1 MEGEK
6 IAVKIECWHRYYMFD
21 GRWGGGGTGLR
32 LSEKES
38 FTLYSGCP
46 NFRYFSLRPETYTH
60 KKRADRDQLSS
71 PLIGFRIFLRK
82 ATI

>member
-21 GRWGGGGTGLR
+21 GRWGGTGLR

-38 FTLYSGCP
+38 FARCP
-46 NFRYFSLRPETYTH
+46 NLLCSSLLP
-60 KKRADRDQLSS
+60 
-71 PLIGFRIFLRK
+71 
-82 ATI
+82 